1 MTTKQYQQTTMN
13 NQPDDADNV
22 PSKHHQYQAIYS
34 AQKGA
39 AEESIWA
46 QFSRVIIGVNRLT
59 SRGRRVCVLSSD
71 VRTPGLSVISYVTG
85 CHCSDMSSPHHHTVR
100 IRMVSSVKCSITCN
114 LLPLHVLYRHE
125 HETRGII
132 PLPCAL
138 ASCIVWCLMPLIF
151 IWIEAQKMPMNVDV
165 CRVSQKNAWSCF
177 LAITPLWK
185 GLEIKVGWFKF
196 RKFSMW

>member
-1 MTTKQYQQTTMN
+1 MLIMFPANTINIRLFIEHKRERLRSQFEHN
-13 NQPDDADNV
+13 LAGLLLVSIDSPREG
-22 PSKHHQYQAIYS
+22 
-34 AQKGA
+34 GA
-39 AEESIWA
+39 S
-46 QFSRVIIGVNRLT
+46 
-59 SRGRRVCVLSSD
+59 VCCHLM
-71 VRTPGLSVISYVTG
+71 PGLSVISYVTG

-100 IRMVSSVKCSITCN
+100 IRMVSSVKCSIT
-114 LLPLHVLYRHE
+114 LPLHVLYRHE

-185 GLEIKVGWFKF
+185 GLGRKVGCFFFKF
-196 RKFSMW
+196 RKFQMDLLEAEKIGSKDGNLT